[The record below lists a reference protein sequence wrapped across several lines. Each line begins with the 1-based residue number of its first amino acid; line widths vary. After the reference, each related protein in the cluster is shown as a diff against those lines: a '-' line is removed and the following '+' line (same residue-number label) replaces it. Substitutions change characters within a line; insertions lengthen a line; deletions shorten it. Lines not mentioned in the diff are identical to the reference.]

1 MSIWAGI
8 VACIGTLGM
17 LAAGIFTARATRA
30 AAAATAQAT
39 QAAAQAAAEPAQRQA
54 DLAAFS
60 AIRSDMQCEIDE
72 LRAETSSLRTL
83 VRAFARYV
91 GELTAEMRA
100 QGITPPDP
108 PERVGDYNRTG
119 V

>member
-17 LAAGIFTARATRA
+17 VVAGLFTARATRA
-30 AAAATAQAT
+30 AAAATARAT
-39 QAAAQAAAEPAQRQA
+39 EAAAQAAAEPAQRQA
-54 DLAAFS
+54 DLAAFN
-60 AIRSDMQCEIDE
+60 AIRSDMQSEIDE
-72 LRAETSSLRTL
+72 LRSETSSLRTL
-83 VRAFARYV
+83 VRSFARYV

-100 QGITPPDP
+100 HGITPPDP
-108 PERVGDYNRTG
+108 PDRVAEYNRTG